1 MWAYEVIDDRC
12 GTCYGAQ
19 PHGADEM
26 DEAGVQ
32 VVEHEADGPD
42 AGDVLDEQ
50 AEAIRG

>member
-1 MWAYEVIDDRC
+1 MEAYGVIDNRC

-19 PHGADEM
+19 LHEADGV

-42 AGDVLDEQ
+42 AGDVLDE
-50 AEAIRG
+50 